1 MLEAMDST
9 RLEVKVKPNAR
20 RNALTVQEDGS
31 WLAEI
36 TAPPVDGKANAALIA
51 LVAALKSS
59 NHFRAGFEPLA
70 RAVITADPPGLTTH
84 QVAVFPR
91 QKATVPLWPLDPKAS
106 YTP

>member
-1 MLEAMDST
+1 MNST

-51 LVAALKSS
+51 LVAK
-59 NHFRAGFEPLA
+59 HFGCPR
-70 RAVITADPPGLTTH
+70 RAVTVKSGAASRRKVLL
-84 QVAVFPR
+84 VAPQR
-91 QKATVPLWPLDPKAS
+91 
-106 YTP
+106 